1 MKTLLLSTFALTL
14 AVASPNLV
22 SAGGG
27 NKGGG
32 NKSGGNRVS
41 SYLGNFGGNQGG
53 NNNGGQIRRKQG
65 CNSNHGGGG
74 YPTNN
79 GYPTG
84 GNYLTSGQAYEPF
97 HSYYFVQPGDT
108 FYEVSL
114 KEYGSSGAANYIARY
129 NRLASNSALVP
140 GQRLMLPSVAANG
153 TLRASRAP
161 APESLANSTANF
173 AAPQAAAPAPAATP
187 ATDVAFATA
196 DAALPSVSVGS
207 SLALDGVEFGD
218 AAGSVRLKFGPVSLP
233 VTVLEWTATSVKV
246 ELPAVELDSATPSSI
261 DVFRADGTLASQ
273 SQVNLTPAGGQVAQA
288 E

>member
-1 MKTLLLSTFALTL
+1 MKTLLLSTLALTL
-14 AVASPNLV
+14 LMASPNLV

-32 NKSGGNRVS
+32 NKGGGNRVS

-74 YPTNN
+74 YPTNG

-84 GNYLTSGQAYEPF
+84 GSYLTGGQAYEPF

-114 KEYGSSGAANYIARY
+114 KEYGSSAAANYIARY

-153 TLRASRAP
+153 TLGASRAP
-161 APESLANSTANF
+161 APEVATPAAHY
-173 AAPQAAAPAPAATP
+173 AAPQTAAAAAPATQATG
-187 ATDVAFATA
+187 AGFASS

-207 SLALDGVEFGD
+207 SLALDGVEFGE

>member
-1 MKTLLLSTFALTL
+1 MKTLLHITLALAL
-14 AVASPNLV
+14 AVAGPGMA
-22 SAGGG
+22 SAGCGG
-27 NKGGG
+27 GKGGG
-32 NKSGGNRVS
+32 NRGGGNH
-41 SYLGNFGGNQGG
+41 GGGTYSGQNNRNQS
-53 NNNGGQIRRKQG
+53 
-65 CNSNHGGGG
+65 CNTNYGGGG
-74 YPTNN
+74 YPT
-79 GYPTG
+79 GGSYLTG
-84 GNYLTSGQAYEPF
+84 GPAYEPF
-97 HSYYFVQPGDT
+97 HSYYFVQPGDS

-114 KEYGSSGAANYIARY
+114 KEYGNSGAAQHIARY

-140 GQRLMLPSVAANG
+140 GQRLMLPSVASNG

-187 ATDVAFATA
+187 ATDVGFAKS
-196 DAALPSVSVGS
+196 DASLPSVGVGS